1 MKCPECESVQ
11 YKESRQCPLHEG
23 KPVCID
29 CCIKCG
35 FYKNDNFYP
44 CGFYIKTRLSTMD
57 KELMQKK
64 ELIILKKELIKYQNN
79 HIVAGYLKGKIE
91 NLESKLNRK

>member
-1 MKCPECESVQ
+1 MKCPECGIKR

-35 FYKNDNFYP
+35 FYKKDNFYP
-44 CGFYIKTRLSTMD
+44 CGFYIKSRLSTMD
-57 KELMQKK
+57 KELIQKK
-64 ELIILKKELIKYQNN
+64 ELAILKNELTKYQDK
-79 HIVAGYLKGKIE
+79 HLVAEYLKTKIE
-91 NLESKLNRK
+91 NLENKINR

>member
-1 MKCPECESVQ
+1 MKYPECGSVQ

-35 FYKNDNFYP
+35 FYKKDNFYP
-44 CGFYIKTRLSTMD
+44 CGFYIKNRLSTMD

-64 ELIILKKELIKYQNN
+64 ELVILKKELRKYQDNRL
-79 HIVAGYLKGKIE
+79 VAEYLKTKIE
-91 NLESKLNRK
+91 NLESKLNR

>member
-1 MKCPECESVQ
+1 MKCPECGSVQ

-35 FYKNDNFYP
+35 FYKNDNFYS
-44 CGFYIKTRLSTMD
+44 CGFYIKTRLTTMD
-57 KELMQKK
+57 KDLIQKK

-79 HIVAGYLKGKIE
+79 HIVAEYLKDKIE
-91 NLESKLNRK
+91 NLESKLNR

>member
-1 MKCPECESVQ
+1 MKCPEYGSKQ

-23 KPVCID
+23 KSVCID

-44 CGFYIKTRLSTMD
+44 CGFCIKTRLTTMD
-57 KELMQKK
+57 KDLIQKK
-64 ELIILKKELIKYQNN
+64 ELIILKKELTKYQDNGL
-79 HIVAGYLKGKIE
+79 VAEYLKTKIE
-91 NLESKLNRK
+91 NLESKLNR

>member
-1 MKCPECESVQ
+1 MKCPECGSNR

-35 FYKNDNFYP
+35 FYKKDNFYP
-44 CGFYIKTRLSTMD
+44 CGFYIKNRLSTMD
-57 KELMQKK
+57 KKLMQKK
-64 ELIILKKELIKYQNN
+64 ELVILKKELTKYQDN
-79 HIVAGYLKGKIE
+79 HLIAEYLKGKIE
-91 NLESKLNRK
+91 NLEIKLNR

>member
-1 MKCPECESVQ
+1 MKCPECGSVK
-11 YKESRQCPLHEG
+11 YKESRQCPLHES

-44 CGFYIKTRLSTMD
+44 CGFHIKTRLTTMD
-57 KELMQKK
+57 KDLIQKK
-64 ELIILKKELIKYQNN
+64 ELIILKKELRKYQDNGL
-79 HIVAGYLKGKIE
+79 VAEYLKTKIE
-91 NLESKLNRK
+91 NLESKLNR

>member
-1 MKCPECESVQ
+1 MKCPECGSKQ

-44 CGFYIKTRLSTMD
+44 CGFYIKTRLTTMD
-57 KELMQKK
+57 KDLIQKK
-64 ELIILKKELIKYQNN
+64 ELIILKKELTKYQDNGL
-79 HIVAGYLKGKIE
+79 VAEYLKGKIE
-91 NLESKLNRK
+91 NLESKLNR

>member
-1 MKCPECESVQ
+1 
-11 YKESRQCPLHEG
+11 
-23 KPVCID
+23 
-29 CCIKCG
+29 
-35 FYKNDNFYP
+35 
-44 CGFYIKTRLSTMD
+44 MD

>member
-1 MKCPECESVQ
+1 MKCPECGSKQ

-44 CGFYIKTRLSTMD
+44 CGFYIKTRLTTMD
-57 KELMQKK
+57 KDLIQKK
-64 ELIILKKELIKYQNN
+64 EIIILKKELTKYQDNGL
-79 HIVAGYLKGKIE
+79 VAEYLKGKIE
-91 NLESKLNRK
+91 NLESKLNR

>member
-1 MKCPECESVQ
+1 MKCPECGSKQ

-35 FYKNDNFYP
+35 FYKKDNFYP
-44 CGFYIKTRLSTMD
+44 CGFYIKNRLTTMD
-57 KELMQKK
+57 KILTQKK
-64 ELIILKKELIKYQNN
+64 ELAILKKELRKYQDNRL
-79 HIVAGYLKGKIE
+79 VAEYLKGKIE
-91 NLESKLNRK
+91 NLESKLNR

>member
-1 MKCPECESVQ
+1 MKCPECGSKQ
-11 YKESRQCPLHEG
+11 YKESRQCPLHEE

-44 CGFYIKTRLSTMD
+44 CGFYIKSRLTTMD
-57 KELMQKK
+57 KDLIQKK
-64 ELIILKKELIKYQNN
+64 ELIILKKELTKYQDNGL
-79 HIVAGYLKGKIE
+79 VAEYLKGKIE
-91 NLESKLNRK
+91 NLESKLNRY